1 LNALLEYVKDD
12 GVSSILIERRD
23 PYFTIS
29 KSKIKDLIIHD
40 NPTGEVRVSYKSQMI
55 STLNDLYFDLSEDS
69 KLHRVFVEIC
79 LESIKEGEYLNK
91 EALSF
96 LNEIHKSIRG

>member
-1 LNALLEYVKDD
+1 VM
-12 GVSSILIERRD
+12 
-23 PYFTIS
+23 
-29 KSKIKDLIIHD
+29 
-40 NPTGEVRVSYKSQMI
+40 VSYKSQMI

-69 KLHRVFVEIC
+69 KLYRVFVEIC

-91 EALSF
+91 ETLSF